1 MRKRGDS
8 NSEITIHSY
17 INTHTNTGKKKKA
30 LPFIKLPSNIS
41 QIVRIYHKIETKLIG
56 IKTRSLLKT

>member
-1 MRKRGDS
+1 MRERGDS

-17 INTHTNTGKKKKA
+17 INTHTNTGKKKA